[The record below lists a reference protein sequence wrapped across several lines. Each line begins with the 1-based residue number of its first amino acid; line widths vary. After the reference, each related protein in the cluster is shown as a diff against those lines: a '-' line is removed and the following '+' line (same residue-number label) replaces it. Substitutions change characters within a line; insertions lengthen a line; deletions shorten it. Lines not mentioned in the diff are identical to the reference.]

1 MIDIPRILTKRLM
14 LKLKLD
20 KKYKGESYVRRNERP
35 NAGASSKMQE
45 LYDLGID
52 PFGGKFVRTSMATP
66 LHDDWDQFSKEEL
79 QEKKQK
85 VMLASLDV

>member
-1 MIDIPRILTKRLM
+1 
-14 LKLKLD
+14 
-20 KKYKGESYVRRNERP
+20 
-35 NAGASSKMQE
+35 MQE